1 MRSMKTPVAMVALFL
16 CISLIPPAPASDT
29 KLYKKEDTLATKLHK
44 YLESKLVY
52 FNEDQKMILAKK
64 IWYKIH
70 TRKLRNVII
79 RSSRGPWI
87 NDGEM
92 LARIL

>member
-16 CISLIPPAPASDT
+16 CISLIPSALASDA
-29 KLYKKEDTLATKLHK
+29 KLNKKEDTLATKLHK

-52 FNEDQKMILAKK
+52 FSEDQKMILAKK

>member
-1 MRSMKTPVAMVALFL
+1 MSSMKSPVAMASVALFL
-16 CISLIPPAPASDT
+16 CISLIPATSDT
-29 KLYKKEDTLATKLHK
+29 KLNKKEDTLATKLHK

-70 TRKLRNVII
+70 TRKLKNVII

-87 NDGEM
+87 NDEEM